1 MVKHLKLFKYLS
13 FLFKCKLV
21 FKNPKK
27 KDLLVFDDES
37 YLQIKNLVKKYDHEV
52 LVVRKENLDTVCISL
67 KIILLT
73 FYYYRGNLFTSY
85 IISLIVLSKPKIV
98 FTFIDNSF
106 KFSEIAKSFKKIDKK
121 IKFIALQNGA
131 RYEPLEYNYL
141 YKKRFSK
148 INNNNNFYL
157 PLLLSFG
164 LYEKDLYKKSKI
176 NVLNVVPV
184 GNIRLESY
192 ILHKKKV
199 KMNLKKKRQ
208 ICLLS
213 EHDNWHKEVELK
225 NKSFTKNFYKVFNF
239 TLRYA
244 LEEKI
249 KIIICSKRHGFENKN
264 DFSSPYYKEKKAY
277 EDYVDYQYKIF
288 FRKNLVKRNRDKFQ
302 TYKYMDESSIVVGSM
317 STLLRENLVLK
328 NKIFAC
334 NTSKNNIYDFPLKE
348 FFTANDVNYVT
359 FKKKMSFLLNM
370 SKNDFY
376 NKIDHKINYLMIN
389 EKSTTK
395 LIQLILDSEL
405 RST

>member
-27 KDLLVFDDES
+27 KDLLIFDDES
-37 YLQIKNLVKKYDHEV
+37 YVQIKDLVKKYDHEV
-52 LVVRKENLDTVCISL
+52 LVVRKKNLDTVFISL

-106 KFSEIAKSFKKIDKK
+106 KFSEIAKFFKKINKK
-121 IKFIALQNGA
+121 IKFIALQNGT

-141 YKKRFSK
+141 YKKGLSK

-164 LYEKDLYKKSKI
+164 FYEKDLYKKNKI
-176 NVLNVVPV
+176 NVLNVIPV

-192 ILHKKKV
+192 ILHKKKI

-249 KIIICSKRHGFENKN
+249 KIIICSKRYGVENKN
-264 DFSSPYYKEKKAY
+264 DFSSSYYKEKKAY
-277 EDYVDYQYKIF
+277 EDYVDDQYKIF

-348 FFTANDVNYVT
+348 FFTANNINYVT

-370 SKNDFY
+370 SKNDFN
-376 NKIDHKINYLMIN
+376 NKIDHKINYLMVN
-389 EKSTTK
+389 QKSTTK
-395 LIQLILDSEL
+395 LIQSILDNEL

>member
-106 KFSEIAKSFKKIDKK
+106 KFSKIAKFFKKNNKK
-121 IKFIALQNGA
+121 IKFIALQNGT
-131 RYEPLEYNYL
+131 RYEPLEYNHL
-141 YKKRFSK
+141 YKKGFSK

-176 NVLNVVPV
+176 NVLNVIPV

-213 EHDNWHKEVELK
+213 ENNNWHKEVELK

-249 KIIICSKRHGFENKN
+249 KIIICSKRYGVENRN
-264 DFSSPYYKEKKAY
+264 DFSSLYYKEKKAY
-277 EDYVDYQYKIF
+277 EDYVDDQYKIF
-288 FRKNLVKRNRDKFQ
+288 LRKNLVKRNRDKFQ

-334 NTSKNNIYDFPLKE
+334 NTSKNNIYDFPIKE
-348 FFTANDVNYVT
+348 FFTANNINYVT
-359 FKKKMSFLLNM
+359 FKKKMSSLLNM

-376 NKIDHKINYLMIN
+376 NKIDHKINYLMVN
-389 EKSTTK
+389 QKSTTK
-395 LIQLILDSEL
+395 LIQSILDSEL